1 MTRGDSDP
9 EVVRRHLGALR
20 EALVNLRRHA
30 GRTANE
36 LSNDADLR
44 WAVERGLQLCVQ
56 NALDIATHL
65 AASAGLDAP
74 DYATAIDRLADL
86 SVIPREF
93 SNRLRPMAGF
103 RNVLVHGY
111 LQVDLGVVQRV
122 LAESLDDLER
132 FAAAVEAYIRG
143 AGPPAT

>member
-1 MTRGDSDP
+1 MTRGDPDP
-9 EVVRRHLGALR
+9 EVVKRHLGALR
-20 EALVNLRRHA
+20 GALANLRRHA

-36 LSNDADLR
+36 LSDDADLR

-86 SVIPREF
+86 SVISRKF
-93 SNRLRPMAGF
+93 SARLRPMAGF

-111 LQVDLGVVQRV
+111 LQVDLGIVQRA
-122 LAESLDDLER
+122 LAESLDDLEQ
-132 FAAAVEAYIRG
+132 FAASVEAYIHR
-143 AGPPAT
+143 ARPPAS